1 MSKLVDWERDDLFHR
16 PFDTMASFVWKNLS
30 RHFVIRHDYP
40 AYEYTTYVYR
50 RPFGFE
56 QP

>member
-40 AYEYTTYVYR
+40 AYEYITYVYR